1 MDPRILPMFWNLSAY
16 LWGSMEMFMT
26 LVAEGKYA
34 GEKVLSWVL
43 KGHHLALWAWV
54 GHFISVDL
62 LKEKL
67 GVDLISKVNFKI
79 NIVL

>member
-1 MDPRILPMFWNLSAY
+1 
-16 LWGSMEMFMT
+16 MFMS

-34 GEKVLSWVL
+34 GEKVLIWVL
-43 KGHHLALWAWV
+43 LGQHLALWAWL

-67 GVDLISKVNFKI
+67 GVDLKANFKI
-79 NIVL
+79 NIVSWDQLYFNFGTHII